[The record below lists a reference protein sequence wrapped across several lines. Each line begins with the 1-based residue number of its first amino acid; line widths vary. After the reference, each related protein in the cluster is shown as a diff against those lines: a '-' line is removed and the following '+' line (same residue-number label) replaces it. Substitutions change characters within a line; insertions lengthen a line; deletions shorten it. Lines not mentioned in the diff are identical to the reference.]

1 MATQPISQGIA
12 FGEYWLDL
20 RTGELRRNGGVVKL
34 QPQPAKVLTVLA
46 ARAGEVVTRQEM
58 AQQVWGSET
67 HVDFE
72 HGLNYAIQQIR
83 SVLEDDPKNPKFLET
98 IPKRGYRFIAPIIPP
113 AAMQV
118 QLEIPIGAS
127 KNRWDSRKRTVGAP
141 LVYIVSVIVAVAI
154 VAAVASGYLRTR
166 RLATAHA
173 ARIQSLA
180 VLPLRNLSND
190 SSQEYFSDGMTD
202 ELITDLAK
210 SAGLRVISHT
220 SVERYKGTKLSLP
233 EIARE
238 LGGVDAVV
246 EGTVLRA
253 GDRIRITAQLI
264 DGHSDQ
270 HLWADSYE
278 RDVRDILALQNDVA
292 QDIAN
297 EVAITLRPSQ
307 QERLWTA
314 RGLVP
319 AAHEEYLKGIFD
331 ASKLTPEGL
340 QSGIG
345 HFDEAIKVDPQ
356 YAPAYAGK
364 AEAYGWAAGLA
375 ILPSADVLPKA
386 RVAANK
392 ALELDDTLS
401 QAHHSLA
408 WVKYSLDWDFRE
420 AEHRFQRALQLNAND
435 VTAHLWYGMF
445 LAQRGRVDES
455 LAEMKRARQLDPL
468 SLMVNAL
475 AATPLLASRQY
486 DAAIE
491 QLNKVLLM
499 DPTNGVGHWML
510 LVSYEGKGDLLKAMD
525 EREKQAVLF
534 WQKSPENARKQV
546 APLRTA
552 YALSGAEGY
561 WKTRLDS
568 FGSNQDQERADQY
581 ELAVTLARVGDS
593 ERAFGCL
600 EKSLVAHSD
609 AFLYWLQGEP
619 AFDSMRADPRF
630 GNLLHHIGL
639 PQ

>member
-1 MATQPISQGIA
+1 MTAQPSSQEIA
-12 FGEYWLDL
+12 FSEYVLAL
-20 RTGELRRNGGVVKL
+20 STGELRRNGSIVKL

-46 ARAGEVVTRQEM
+46 GRAGEVVSRREL

-67 HVDFE
+67 YVDFE

-98 IPKRGYRFIAPIIPP
+98 IPKRGYRFIAPIIRP
-113 AAMQV
+113 ASQAQSE
-118 QLEIPIGAS
+118 LPADAS
-127 KNRWDSRKRTVGAP
+127 QNRRDSLSPGVRAR
-141 LVYIVSVIVAVAI
+141 LVYVAAVVGLAI
-154 VAAVASGYLRTR
+154 VAAVVWGYLRTQWFG
-166 RLATAHA
+166 TAHA

-180 VLPLRNLSND
+180 VLPLRNLSSD
-190 SSQEYFSDGMTD
+190 PSQEYFSDGMTD
-202 ELITDLAK
+202 ELITDIAK
-210 SAGLRVISHT
+210 SHGLRVISHT

-246 EGTVLRA
+246 EGTVMRA

-292 QDIAN
+292 QDIAS
-297 EVAITLRPSQ
+297 EVAIRLRPSQ

-314 RGLVP
+314 RGVVP
-319 AAHEEYLKGIFD
+319 AAHEAYLKGIFD

-340 QSGIG
+340 QGGIG
-345 HFDEAIKVDPQ
+345 HFDEAIKLDPQ

-364 AEAYGWAAGLA
+364 AEAYSWAVGLA
-375 ILPSADVLPKA
+375 IMPSAEALPKV

-408 WVKYSLDWDFRE
+408 WVNYSLDRDFKA
-420 AEHRFQRALQLNAND
+420 AETQFQRALALNAND

-445 LAQRGRVDES
+445 LAQRGRIDES
-455 LAEMKRARQLDPL
+455 LGEMKRAQELDPL

-475 AATPLLASRQY
+475 AATPLLESRQY
-486 DAAIE
+486 DAAID
-491 QLNKVLLM
+491 QIHKVLLM
-499 DPTNGVGHWML
+499 DPGNGVGHWML

-534 WQKSPENARKQV
+534 FRQSPKNAARQV
-546 APLRTA
+546 APLRKA
-552 YALSGAEGY
+552 YASSGAEGY
-561 WKTRLDS
+561 WKSRLDS
-568 FGSNQDQERADQY
+568 FGSSQDREHADQY
-581 ELAVTLARVGDS
+581 QLAVALARVGDHD
-593 ERAFGCL
+593 RAFLSL
-600 EKSLVAHSD
+600 EKSCAAHSD
-609 AFLYWLQGEP
+609 ASLYWLYGEP

-630 GNLLHHIGL
+630 KDLLRRSGL
-639 PQ
+639 SQ